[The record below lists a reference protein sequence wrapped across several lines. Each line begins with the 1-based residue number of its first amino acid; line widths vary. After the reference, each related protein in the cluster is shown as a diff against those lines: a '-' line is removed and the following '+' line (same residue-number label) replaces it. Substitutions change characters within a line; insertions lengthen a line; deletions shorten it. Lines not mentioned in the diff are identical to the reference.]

1 VKNYNI
7 IMSQNYRLNKVG
19 YINRNK
25 KISFKFNGKKYFG
38 FEGDTL
44 ASALLANGIHL
55 VGRSFKYHR
64 PRGFIGAGVDEPNAK
79 VQLYTGAKTE
89 PNATATEIE
98 LVEGLVAKSQN
109 CFPSVSFDFGAINNF
124 LYKFF
129 PAGFYYKTFMWPKNF
144 WHKIYEPIIRKA
156 AGLGVAPLKPDPD
169 RYEHK
174 FEYCD
179 VLVIGSGPSGLASA
193 LAAAKNGARVI
204 LAEDKPRFGG
214 SLLTDEVTIGNKKG
228 KDWADEAIEELKS
241 MPNVIVKNRSQV
253 FGYYDHNMMVMLE
266 RIKDHIESPSKYTP
280 RQKMWYIRSKE
291 VVASTGSIERPL
303 VFGNNDRPGIML
315 ASAAKEYLRVY
326 GVLVGKKPIIFT
338 NNDSAYDTAIDFKK
352 NGINPVVIDVRENS
366 ESSVIKEAKNLKIDI
381 RFSHAIANTKGYL
394 RVSSAT
400 IGKLNKN
407 KSNYENLENISCD
420 CICVSGNWTPTVHL
434 VSQSGNK
441 LKFDEAINAF
451 IPNLSCQN
459 ESTVG
464 AANGS
469 FTLKKSL
476 EEGFKKGFEI
486 SNKITKKNMKSTIPI
501 SNERSNNNH
510 HNKFWCMPLPKN
522 KNYKRCVDFQNDVY
536 VSDIELAI
544 REGFRSIEHV
554 KRYTTLGMAT
564 DQGKTSNLNGLQ
576 LVSNIEKKII
586 PEVGHTTFRPPYSPV
601 TIGAVVGREVGKH
614 YRPTRKSPLHLWHE
628 KNNAVFVDAGLW
640 LRPRYYKQGKETLQ
654 EAAKREASNVR
665 NNVGICDVTSLG
677 KIDIKG
683 SDAAEFLN
691 RVYTNAWMKL
701 PIGKARYGVMLRED
715 GIVFDDGTTTRISE
729 NHYHMTTTTA
739 QAVNVLAHLE
749 YYLQA
754 VWPELDV
761 NVVSTTEQW
770 TGAALAGPNS
780 RNLLGKLFPNT
791 DVSNEALPFMGFIE
805 ADLFGVPAR
814 IFRISFSGE
823 LAYEI
828 NVESGYGVF
837 MWEKIM
843 ELGKEMDIE
852 PYGTEAL
859 STLRIEMGHVA
870 GSEIDGRTIPSDLS
884 LDGMVSKK
892 KDFIGKRSLSRTA
905 FMEDGREKIVGLVPL
920 DKKTMIPEGS
930 HLVVDGNASLPNPK
944 LGHVSASCWSVE
956 YNNPFSLA
964 IIKDGKKKIGKK
976 LYALS
981 PLKNKSIP
989 VEIVSSHYVD
999 PKGERVRS

>member
-1 VKNYNI
+1 
-7 IMSQNYRLNKVG
+7 MPQNFRLNKGG

-25 KISFKFNGKKYFG
+25 EISFKFNGKKYFG

-44 ASALLANGIHL
+44 ASALLANGVHL

-64 PRGFIGAGVDEPNAK
+64 PRGFLGAGVEEPNAQF
-79 VQLYTGAKTE
+79 QLYNGEKTE
-89 PNATATEIE
+89 PNAVATTVEI
-98 LVEGLVAKSQN
+98 VEGLVAKSQN

-124 LYKFF
+124 LHKFF
-129 PAGFYYKTFMWPKNF
+129 PAGFYYKTFMWPKSF
-144 WHKIYEPIIRKA
+144 WYKIYEPIIRKA

-179 VLVIGSGPSGLASA
+179 ILIVGSGPSGLASA
-193 LAAAKNGARVI
+193 LAAAKNGSRVI
-204 LAEDKPRFGG
+204 LTEDKPRFGG

-228 KDWADEAIEELKS
+228 KEWADETIAELKS

-253 FGYYDHNMMVMLE
+253 FGYYDHNMMVMIE
-266 RIKDHIESPSKYTP
+266 RTKDHIENPSKYTP
-280 RQKMWYIRSKE
+280 RQKLWYIRSKE
-291 VVASTGSIERPL
+291 VVISTGSIERPL

-315 ASAAKEYLRVY
+315 ASAAKEYMKVY
-326 GVLVGKKPIIFT
+326 GVIVGKKPIIFT
-338 NNDSAYDTAIDFKK
+338 NNDSGYDTAIDFKK
-352 NGINPVVIDVRENS
+352 NGINPLVLDVRANPNS
-366 ESSVIKEAKNLKIDI
+366 QVIKEAKNLNINIK
-381 RFSHAIANTKGYL
+381 FSYGVVNAQGYKK
-394 RVSSAT
+394 VSSAL
-400 IGKLNKN
+400 IGQLNEE
-407 KSNYENLENISCD
+407 KSGYENLENVSCD

-434 VSQSGNK
+434 SSQSGNK
-441 LKFDEAINAF
+441 LKFDEKVNAF
-451 IPNLSCQN
+451 IPSQPKQN
-459 ESTVG
+459 ESTIG
-464 AANGS
+464 SANGS

-476 EEGFKKGFEI
+476 EEGFNKGFDLSKKVSGKDSKI
-486 SNKITKKNMKSTIPI
+486 SIPT
-501 SNERSNNNH
+501 SNERNYGPQD
-510 HNKFWCMPLPKN
+510 KFWCMPLPKN
-522 KNYKRCVDFQNDVY
+522 KKYKRCVDFQNDVY

-564 DQGKTSNLNGLQ
+564 DQGRTSNLNGLQ
-576 LVSNIEKKII
+576 LVSNIEKKIV
-586 PEVGHTTFRPPYSPV
+586 PEVGHTTFRPPYTPV
-601 TIGAVVGREVGKH
+601 TIGAIVGREVGKN
-614 YRPTRKSPLHLWHE
+614 YRPTRKSPMHTWHE
-628 KNNAVFVDAGLW
+628 KNGAVFVDAGLW
-640 LRPRYYKQGKETLQ
+640 LRPRYYKQGSENLAQ
-654 EAAKREASNVR
+654 ASKREAANVR
-665 NNVGICDVTSLG
+665 NNVGVCDVTSLG

-683 SDAAEFLN
+683 QDSAEFLN

-701 PIGKARYGVMLRED
+701 PVGKARYGVMLRED

-729 NHYHMTTTTA
+729 NHFHMTTTTA
-739 QAVNVLAHLE
+739 QAVNVLSHLE
-749 YYLQA
+749 YYLQV

-761 NVVSTTEQW
+761 NVLSTTEQW
-770 TGAALAGPNS
+770 AGAALAGPNS
-780 RNLLGKLFPNT
+780 RNLLEKLFPEI
-791 DVSNEALPFMGFIE
+791 DVSNESIPFMGFKE

-828 NVESGYGVF
+828 NVESGYGIF

-843 ELGKEMDIE
+843 EQGKEMNIE

-870 GSEIDGRTIPSDLS
+870 GSEIDGRVIPSDLS
-884 LDGMVSKK
+884 LDGMLSKK
-892 KDFIGKRSLSRTA
+892 KDFIGKRSLNRKA
-905 FMEDGREKIVGLVPL
+905 FIEPQREKIVGVVPL

-930 HLVVDGNASLPNPK
+930 HLVADSNASLPNPK
-944 LGHVSASCWSVE
+944 LGHISASCWSVE

-964 IIKDGKKKIGKK
+964 ILKNGKERKGEK
-976 LYALS
+976 LYAIS
-981 PLKNKSIP
+981 PLKNKVIP